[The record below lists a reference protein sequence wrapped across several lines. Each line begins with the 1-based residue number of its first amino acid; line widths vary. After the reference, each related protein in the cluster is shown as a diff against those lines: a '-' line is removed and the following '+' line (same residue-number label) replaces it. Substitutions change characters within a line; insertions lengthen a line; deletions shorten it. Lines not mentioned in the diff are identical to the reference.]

1 MSCSSEAPGIRGRAY
16 ESQRHFCRP
25 AGVYARVGRNAFFCG
40 HALDAFHGLL
50 VLLPWRKVRSP
61 EKLPVEK
68 ASFVHDTIYLVF
80 FALLANGRHASCDD
94 LVSDAPRFAVEK
106 HAAQI
111 VSGDEVLCPVL
122 ARVEPVVQ
130 LALLVGFRAATQLVA
145 SLSSERLEGR
155 SVDGELR
162 SPQFVQQLQ
171 STFIQLLSAARVG
184 LIMPRVSVV
193 DILGKQARPKY
204 RLYVQQYSSRAVV
217 SQVQRKEF
225 CSASMM
231 SYLP

>member
-1 MSCSSEAPGIRGRAY
+1 
-16 ESQRHFCRP
+16 
-25 AGVYARVGRNAFFCG
+25 
-40 HALDAFHGLL
+40 

-61 EKLPVEK
+61 GKHPVEK
-68 ASFVHDTIYLVF
+68 ASFVHVEDTIYLVF
-80 FALLANGRHASCDD
+80 FALLADGRHAICDG
-94 LVSDAPRFAVEK
+94 LIIEAPRFAMEK
-106 HAAQI
+106 QAAQI
-111 VSGDEVLCPVL
+111 VSGDKVLCPVL

-162 SPQFVQQLQ
+162 NPQFLQQLQ

-204 RLYVQQYSSRAVV
+204 ICTAVQQYSSSRRTVQQYRQYWGPLLREITLV
-217 SQVQRKEF
+217 SQN
-225 CSASMM
+225 
-231 SYLP
+231 